1 MVVAGLL
8 PWLLGPRIGVVWL
21 VASNLAV
28 LPVYIQPLGFPP
40 FIAVLQA
47 VGYMG
52 FSSFVFVIAL
62 VARRQAE
69 ARDEQR
75 RLNSELRATR
85 ALLAESARVNE
96 RTRISRELHD
106 LLGHQ
111 LTALTL
117 NLEVAGHL
125 ADGQALEHV
134 KRSHALAKL
143 LLGNVREVVR
153 QLRETGAI
161 DLAAAL
167 RPLTENVP
175 SLDIQLEIE
184 DPLNVD
190 DPQRA
195 HVLLRCTQEIITNA
209 VRHAGARHL
218 WIKVYREAPDRVVV
232 EARDD
237 GVGAEMVN
245 VGNGLRGMRER
256 LQQCGG
262 QLQVETRPGEGF
274 RLRATVPAT
283 VLVAALTK
291 VPEGGS
297 RSLLALDDGIEVV
310 AEAGDGRQAVELIP
324 QMRPDVVLMDMRM
337 PVMSGLEALQV
348 LSRQEQLPPTII
360 LTTFDDDQLVLAG
373 LKAGAK
379 GYLLKDATL
388 AQRVGAIRTVADGAW
403 TGPTR

>member
-1 MVVAGLL
+1 MLGVLSHTRVLRLAGLFTWVMVGL
-8 PWLLGPRIGVVWL
+8 PLAYSQFENLHSRSDMGSWAILLFVAYLSFGAAYYWLTRLLRSDSDSHTTWLDRGLLLLLTVSALGVSYLSGSGLGSILMMVAAGVIPWMLSARLCVLWLLV
-21 VASNLAV
+21 SQLAV
-28 LPVYIQPLGFPP
+28 APVYYMLLHFPLFE
-40 FIAVLQA
+40 AVMQSLLY
-47 VGYMG
+47 GG
-52 FSSFVFVIAL
+52 FSMFIFVTSL
-62 VARRQAE
+62 VARQQTQ

-125 ADGQALEHV
+125 AEGQALDHV

-143 LLGNVREVVR
+143 LLGNVREVVS

-167 RPLTENVP
+167 RPLTKNVP
-175 SLDIQLEIE
+175 SLDIQLDIE
-184 DPLNVD
+184 DPLNVE

-237 GVGAEMVN
+237 GVGADMVN

-291 VPEGGS
+291 VPEGV
-297 RSLLALDDGIEVV
+297 R
-310 AEAGDGRQAVELIP
+310 
-324 QMRPDVVLMDMRM
+324 
-337 PVMSGLEALQV
+337 
-348 LSRQEQLPPTII
+348 
-360 LTTFDDDQLVLAG
+360 
-373 LKAGAK
+373 
-379 GYLLKDATL
+379 
-388 AQRVGAIRTVADGAW
+388 
-403 TGPTR
+403 

>member
-1 MVVAGLL
+1 MLGVLSHTRVLRLAGLFTWVMVGL
-8 PWLLGPRIGVVWL
+8 PLAYSQFENLHSRGDMGGWAVLLFVAYLSFGTSYYWLTRILRSDSPTSWLDRGLLLLLTISALGVSFLSGSGLGSILMMVAAGVIPWMLSVRLGVLWLLV
-21 VASNLAV
+21 SQLAV
-28 LPVYIQPLGFPP
+28 APVYYMLLRFPLFE
-40 FIAVLQA
+40 AVMQSLLY
-47 VGYMG
+47 GG
-52 FSSFVFVIAL
+52 FSMFIFVTSL
-62 VARRQAE
+62 VARQQTE

-125 ADGQALEHV
+125 AEGQALEHV

-143 LLGNVREVVR
+143 LLGNVREVVS

-175 SLDIQLEIE
+175 SLDIQLDIE
-184 DPLNVD
+184 DPLNVE

-237 GVGAEMVN
+237 GVGADMVN

-291 VPEGGS
+291 VPEGV
-297 RSLLALDDGIEVV
+297 R
-310 AEAGDGRQAVELIP
+310 
-324 QMRPDVVLMDMRM
+324 
-337 PVMSGLEALQV
+337 
-348 LSRQEQLPPTII
+348 
-360 LTTFDDDQLVLAG
+360 
-373 LKAGAK
+373 
-379 GYLLKDATL
+379 
-388 AQRVGAIRTVADGAW
+388 
-403 TGPTR
+403 

>member
-1 MVVAGLL
+1 MLGVLSHTRVLRLAGLFTWVMVGL
-8 PWLLGPRIGVVWL
+8 PLAYSQFENLHSRGDMGGWAVLLFVAYLSFGTSYYWLTRILRSDSHTSWLDRGLLLLLTISALGVSFLSGSGLGSILMMVAAGVIPWMLSVRLGVLWLLV
-21 VASNLAV
+21 SQLAV
-28 LPVYIQPLGFPP
+28 APVYYTLLRFPLFE
-40 FIAVLQA
+40 AVMQSLLY
-47 VGYMG
+47 GG
-52 FSSFVFVIAL
+52 FSMFIFVTSL
-62 VARRQAE
+62 VARQQTE

-125 ADGQALEHV
+125 AEGQALEHV

-143 LLGNVREVVR
+143 LLGNVREVVS

-161 DLAAAL
+161 ELGAAL

-175 SLDIQLEIE
+175 SLDIQLDIE
-184 DPLNVD
+184 DPLNVE

-237 GVGAEMVN
+237 GVGADMVN

-262 QLQVETRPGEGF
+262 QLQIETRPGEGF
-274 RLRATVPAT
+274 RVRATVPAT

-291 VPEGGS
+291 VPEGV
-297 RSLLALDDGIEVV
+297 R
-310 AEAGDGRQAVELIP
+310 
-324 QMRPDVVLMDMRM
+324 
-337 PVMSGLEALQV
+337 
-348 LSRQEQLPPTII
+348 
-360 LTTFDDDQLVLAG
+360 
-373 LKAGAK
+373 
-379 GYLLKDATL
+379 
-388 AQRVGAIRTVADGAW
+388 
-403 TGPTR
+403 

>member
-1 MVVAGLL
+1 MLGVLSHTRVLRLAGLFTWVMVGL
-8 PWLLGPRIGVVWL
+8 PLAYSQFENLHSRGDMGGWAVLLFVAYLSFGTSYYWLTRILRSDSPTSWLDRGLLLLLTISALGVSFLSGSGLGSILMMVAAGVIPWMLSVRLGVLWLLV
-21 VASNLAV
+21 SQLAV
-28 LPVYIQPLGFPP
+28 APVYYLLLRFPLFE
-40 FIAVLQA
+40 AVMQSLLY
-47 VGYMG
+47 GG
-52 FSSFVFVIAL
+52 FSMFIFVTSL
-62 VARRQAE
+62 VARQQTE

-85 ALLAESARVNE
+85 ALLAESACVNE

-125 ADGQALEHV
+125 AEGQALEHV
-134 KRSHALAKL
+134 KRSHTLAKL
-143 LLGNVREVVR
+143 LLGNVREVVS

-184 DPLNVD
+184 DPLNVE

-237 GVGAEMVN
+237 GVGADMVN

-262 QLQVETRPGEGF
+262 QLQIETRPGEGF

-291 VPEGGS
+291 VPEGV
-297 RSLLALDDGIEVV
+297 R
-310 AEAGDGRQAVELIP
+310 
-324 QMRPDVVLMDMRM
+324 
-337 PVMSGLEALQV
+337 
-348 LSRQEQLPPTII
+348 
-360 LTTFDDDQLVLAG
+360 
-373 LKAGAK
+373 
-379 GYLLKDATL
+379 
-388 AQRVGAIRTVADGAW
+388 
-403 TGPTR
+403 

>member
-1 MVVAGLL
+1 MLGVLSHTRVLRLAGLFTWVMVGL
-8 PWLLGPRIGVVWL
+8 PLAYSQFENLHSRSDMGSWAILLFVAYLSFGAAYYWLTRLLRSDSDSHTTWLDRGLLLLLTVSALGVSYLSGSGLGSILMMVAAGVIPWMLSARLCVLWLLV
-21 VASNLAV
+21 SQLAV
-28 LPVYIQPLGFPP
+28 APVYYMLLHFPLFE
-40 FIAVLQA
+40 AVMQSLLY
-47 VGYMG
+47 GG
-52 FSSFVFVIAL
+52 FSMFIFVTSL
-62 VARRQAE
+62 VARQQTQ

-125 ADGQALEHV
+125 AEGQALDHV

-143 LLGNVREVVR
+143 LLGNVREVVS

-175 SLDIQLEIE
+175 SLDIQLDIE
-184 DPLNVD
+184 DPLNVE

-237 GVGAEMVN
+237 GVGADMVN

-256 LQQCGG
+256 LQQCDG

-283 VLVAALTK
+283 VLVTTLTK
-291 VPEGGS
+291 VPEGV
-297 RSLLALDDGIEVV
+297 R
-310 AEAGDGRQAVELIP
+310 
-324 QMRPDVVLMDMRM
+324 
-337 PVMSGLEALQV
+337 
-348 LSRQEQLPPTII
+348 
-360 LTTFDDDQLVLAG
+360 
-373 LKAGAK
+373 
-379 GYLLKDATL
+379 
-388 AQRVGAIRTVADGAW
+388 
-403 TGPTR
+403 

>member
-1 MVVAGLL
+1 MLGVLSHTRVLRLAGLFTWVMVGL
-8 PWLLGPRIGVVWL
+8 PLAYSQFENLHSRSDMGSWAILLFVAYLSFGAAYYWLTRLLRSDSDSHTTWLDRGLLLLLTVSALGVSFLSGSGLGSILMMVAAGVIPWMLSARLCVLWLLV
-21 VASNLAV
+21 SQLAV
-28 LPVYIQPLGFPP
+28 APVYYILLNFPLFE
-40 FIAVLQA
+40 AVMQSLLY
-47 VGYMG
+47 GG
-52 FSSFVFVIAL
+52 FSMFIFVTSL
-62 VARRQAE
+62 VARQQTQ

-125 ADGQALEHV
+125 AEGQALEHV

-143 LLGNVREVVR
+143 LLGNVREVVS

-184 DPLNVD
+184 DPLNVE

-237 GVGAEMVN
+237 GVGADMVN

-262 QLQVETRPGEGF
+262 QLQVETLPGEGF

-291 VPEGGS
+291 VPEGV
-297 RSLLALDDGIEVV
+297 R
-310 AEAGDGRQAVELIP
+310 
-324 QMRPDVVLMDMRM
+324 
-337 PVMSGLEALQV
+337 
-348 LSRQEQLPPTII
+348 
-360 LTTFDDDQLVLAG
+360 
-373 LKAGAK
+373 
-379 GYLLKDATL
+379 
-388 AQRVGAIRTVADGAW
+388 
-403 TGPTR
+403 

>member
-1 MVVAGLL
+1 MLGVLSHTRVLRLAGLFTWVMVGL
-8 PWLLGPRIGVVWL
+8 PLAYSQFENLHSRSDMGSWAILLFVAYLSFGAAYYWLTRLLRSDSDSHTTWLDRGLLLLLTVSALGVSYLSGSGLGSILMMVAAGVIPWMLSARLCVLWLLV
-21 VASNLAV
+21 SQLAV
-28 LPVYIQPLGFPP
+28 APVYYMLLHFPLFE
-40 FIAVLQA
+40 AVMQSLLY
-47 VGYMG
+47 GG
-52 FSSFVFVIAL
+52 FSMFIFVTSL
-62 VARRQAE
+62 VARQQTQ

-125 ADGQALEHV
+125 AEGQTLDHV

-143 LLGNVREVVR
+143 LLGNVREVVS

-175 SLDIQLEIE
+175 SLDIQLDIE
-184 DPLNVD
+184 DPLNVE

-237 GVGAEMVN
+237 GVGADMVN

-291 VPEGGS
+291 VPEGV
-297 RSLLALDDGIEVV
+297 R
-310 AEAGDGRQAVELIP
+310 
-324 QMRPDVVLMDMRM
+324 
-337 PVMSGLEALQV
+337 
-348 LSRQEQLPPTII
+348 
-360 LTTFDDDQLVLAG
+360 
-373 LKAGAK
+373 
-379 GYLLKDATL
+379 
-388 AQRVGAIRTVADGAW
+388 
-403 TGPTR
+403 

>member
-1 MVVAGLL
+1 MLGVLSHTRVLRLAGLFTWVMVGL
-8 PWLLGPRIGVVWL
+8 PLAYSQFENLHSRSDMGSWAILLFVAYLSFGAAYYWLTRLLRSDSDSHTTWLDRGLLLLLTVSALGVSYLSGSGLGSILMMVAAGVIPWMLSARLCVLWLLV
-21 VASNLAV
+21 SQLAV
-28 LPVYIQPLGFPP
+28 APVYYMLLNFPLFE
-40 FIAVLQA
+40 AVMQSLLY
-47 VGYMG
+47 GG
-52 FSSFVFVIAL
+52 FSMFIFVTSL
-62 VARRQAE
+62 VARQQTQ

-125 ADGQALEHV
+125 AEGQALDHV

-143 LLGNVREVVR
+143 LLGNVREVVS

-175 SLDIQLEIE
+175 SLDIQLDIE
-184 DPLNVD
+184 DPLNVE

-237 GVGAEMVN
+237 GVGADMVN

-291 VPEGGS
+291 VPEGV
-297 RSLLALDDGIEVV
+297 R
-310 AEAGDGRQAVELIP
+310 
-324 QMRPDVVLMDMRM
+324 
-337 PVMSGLEALQV
+337 
-348 LSRQEQLPPTII
+348 
-360 LTTFDDDQLVLAG
+360 
-373 LKAGAK
+373 
-379 GYLLKDATL
+379 
-388 AQRVGAIRTVADGAW
+388 
-403 TGPTR
+403 

>member
-1 MVVAGLL
+1 MLGALSHTRVLRLAGLFTWVMVGL
-8 PWLLGPRIGVVWL
+8 PLAYSQFENLHARADMGGWAVLLFLSYLSFGAAYYWLTRALRSDSHTTWLDRGLLLLLTVSALGVSFLSGSGLGSILMMVAAGVIPWMLSIRLGVLWLLV
-21 VASNLAV
+21 SQLAV
-28 LPVYIQPLGFPP
+28 APVYYMLLRFPLFE
-40 FIAVLQA
+40 AVMQSLLY
-47 VGYMG
+47 GG
-52 FSSFVFVIAL
+52 FSMFIFVTSL
-62 VARRQAE
+62 VARQQTE

-75 RLNSELRATR
+75 RLNAELRATR

-106 LLGHQ
+106 VLGHQ

-125 ADGQALEHV
+125 ASGQALEHV
-134 KRSHALAKL
+134 KRSHTLAKL
-143 LLGNVREVVR
+143 LLGNVREVVS

-175 SLDIQLEIE
+175 SLDIVLDVEE
-184 DPLNVD
+184 PLNVE

-209 VRHAGARHL
+209 VRHAQARHL
-218 WIKVYREAPDRVVV
+218 WIRVYREAPGLVVV
-232 EARDD
+232 EASDD

-262 QLQVETRPGEGF
+262 QLQVDTHPGKGF

-283 VLVAALTK
+283 VLAALTE
-291 VPEGGS
+291 VPEGV
-297 RSLLALDDGIEVV
+297 R
-310 AEAGDGRQAVELIP
+310 
-324 QMRPDVVLMDMRM
+324 
-337 PVMSGLEALQV
+337 
-348 LSRQEQLPPTII
+348 
-360 LTTFDDDQLVLAG
+360 
-373 LKAGAK
+373 
-379 GYLLKDATL
+379 
-388 AQRVGAIRTVADGAW
+388 
-403 TGPTR
+403 

>member
-1 MVVAGLL
+1 MLGVLSHTRVLRLAGLFTWVMVGL
-8 PWLLGPRIGVVWL
+8 PLAYSQFENLHSRGDMGGWAVLLFVAYLSFGTSYYWLTRILRSDSPTSWLDRGLLLLLTISALGVSFLSGSGLGSILMMVAAGVIPWMLSVRLGVLWLLV
-21 VASNLAV
+21 SQLAV
-28 LPVYIQPLGFPP
+28 APVYYLLLRFPLFE
-40 FIAVLQA
+40 AVMQSLLY
-47 VGYMG
+47 GG
-52 FSSFVFVIAL
+52 FSMFIFVTSL
-62 VARRQAE
+62 VARQQTE

-125 ADGQALEHV
+125 AEGQALEHV
-134 KRSHALAKL
+134 KRSHTLAKL
-143 LLGNVREVVR
+143 LLGNVREVVS

-184 DPLNVD
+184 DPLNVE

-195 HVLLRCTQEIITNA
+195 HVLLRCAQEIITNA

-237 GVGAEMVN
+237 GVGADMVN

-256 LQQCGG
+256 LHQCGG
-262 QLQVETRPGEGF
+262 QLQIETRPGEGF

-291 VPEGGS
+291 VPEGV
-297 RSLLALDDGIEVV
+297 R
-310 AEAGDGRQAVELIP
+310 
-324 QMRPDVVLMDMRM
+324 
-337 PVMSGLEALQV
+337 
-348 LSRQEQLPPTII
+348 
-360 LTTFDDDQLVLAG
+360 
-373 LKAGAK
+373 
-379 GYLLKDATL
+379 
-388 AQRVGAIRTVADGAW
+388 
-403 TGPTR
+403 

>member
-1 MVVAGLL
+1 MKLNARLLTVSALGVSFLSGSGLGSILMMVAAGVIPWMLSVRL
-8 PWLLGPRIGVVWL
+8 CVLWLLV
-21 VASNLAV
+21 SQLAV
-28 LPVYIQPLGFPP
+28 APVYYLLLRFPLFE
-40 FIAVLQA
+40 AVMQSLLY
-47 VGYMG
+47 GG
-52 FSSFVFVIAL
+52 FSMFIFVTSL
-62 VARRQAE
+62 VARQQTE

-106 LLGHQ
+106 LLGQQ

-125 ADGQALEHV
+125 AEGQALDHV

-143 LLGNVREVVR
+143 LLGNVREVVS

-175 SLDIQLEIE
+175 SLDIQLDIE
-184 DPLNVD
+184 DPLNVE

-237 GVGAEMVN
+237 GVGADMVN

-283 VLVAALTK
+283 VLVATLTK
-291 VPEGGS
+291 VPEGV
-297 RSLLALDDGIEVV
+297 R
-310 AEAGDGRQAVELIP
+310 
-324 QMRPDVVLMDMRM
+324 
-337 PVMSGLEALQV
+337 
-348 LSRQEQLPPTII
+348 
-360 LTTFDDDQLVLAG
+360 
-373 LKAGAK
+373 
-379 GYLLKDATL
+379 
-388 AQRVGAIRTVADGAW
+388 
-403 TGPTR
+403 

>member
-1 MVVAGLL
+1 MLGVLSHTRVLRLAGLFTWVMVGL
-8 PWLLGPRIGVVWL
+8 PLAYSQFENLHSRSDMGSWAILLFVAYLSFGAAYYWLTRLLRSDSDSHTTWLDRGLLLLLTVSALGVSFLSGSGLGSILMMVAAGVIPWMLSARLCVLWLLV
-21 VASNLAV
+21 SQLAV
-28 LPVYIQPLGFPP
+28 APVYYILLNFPLFE
-40 FIAVLQA
+40 AVMQSLLY
-47 VGYMG
+47 GG
-52 FSSFVFVIAL
+52 FSMFIFVTSL
-62 VARRQAE
+62 VARQQTQ

-125 ADGQALEHV
+125 AEGQALDHV

-143 LLGNVREVVR
+143 LLGNVREVVS

-184 DPLNVD
+184 DPLNVE

-209 VRHAGARHL
+209 VRHADARHL

-237 GVGAEMVN
+237 GVGADMVN

-291 VPEGGS
+291 VPEGV
-297 RSLLALDDGIEVV
+297 R
-310 AEAGDGRQAVELIP
+310 
-324 QMRPDVVLMDMRM
+324 
-337 PVMSGLEALQV
+337 
-348 LSRQEQLPPTII
+348 
-360 LTTFDDDQLVLAG
+360 
-373 LKAGAK
+373 
-379 GYLLKDATL
+379 
-388 AQRVGAIRTVADGAW
+388 
-403 TGPTR
+403 

>member
-1 MVVAGLL
+1 MLGVLSHTRVLRLAGLFTWVMVGL
-8 PWLLGPRIGVVWL
+8 PLAYSQFENLHSRGDMGGWAVLLFVAYLSFGTSYYWLTRILRSDSPTSWLDRGLLLLLTISALGVSFLSGSGLGSILMMVAAGVIPWMLSVRLGVLWLLV
-21 VASNLAV
+21 SQLAV
-28 LPVYIQPLGFPP
+28 APVYYMLLRFPLFE
-40 FIAVLQA
+40 AVMQSLLY
-47 VGYMG
+47 GG
-52 FSSFVFVIAL
+52 FSMFIFVTSL
-62 VARRQAE
+62 VARQQTE

-125 ADGQALEHV
+125 AEGQALEHV

-143 LLGNVREVVR
+143 LLGNVREVVS

-175 SLDIQLEIE
+175 SLDIQLDIE
-184 DPLNVD
+184 DPLNVE

-237 GVGAEMVN
+237 GVGADMVN

-262 QLQVETRPGEGF
+262 QLQIETRPGEGF

-291 VPEGGS
+291 VPEGV
-297 RSLLALDDGIEVV
+297 R
-310 AEAGDGRQAVELIP
+310 
-324 QMRPDVVLMDMRM
+324 
-337 PVMSGLEALQV
+337 
-348 LSRQEQLPPTII
+348 
-360 LTTFDDDQLVLAG
+360 
-373 LKAGAK
+373 
-379 GYLLKDATL
+379 
-388 AQRVGAIRTVADGAW
+388 
-403 TGPTR
+403 

>member
-1 MVVAGLL
+1 MLGVLSHTRVLRLAGLFTWVMVGL
-8 PWLLGPRIGVVWL
+8 PLAYSQFENLHSRSDMGSWAILLFVAYLSFGAAYYWLTRLLRSDSDSHTTWLDRGLLLLLTVSALGVSFLSGSGLGSILMMVAAGVIPWMLSARLCVLWLLV
-21 VASNLAV
+21 SQLAV
-28 LPVYIQPLGFPP
+28 APVYYILLNFPLFE
-40 FIAVLQA
+40 AVMQSLLY
-47 VGYMG
+47 GG
-52 FSSFVFVIAL
+52 FSMFIFVTSL
-62 VARRQAE
+62 VARQQTQ

-125 ADGQALEHV
+125 AEGQALDHV

-143 LLGNVREVVR
+143 LLGNVREVVS

-184 DPLNVD
+184 DPLNVE

-291 VPEGGS
+291 VPEGV
-297 RSLLALDDGIEVV
+297 R
-310 AEAGDGRQAVELIP
+310 
-324 QMRPDVVLMDMRM
+324 
-337 PVMSGLEALQV
+337 
-348 LSRQEQLPPTII
+348 
-360 LTTFDDDQLVLAG
+360 
-373 LKAGAK
+373 
-379 GYLLKDATL
+379 
-388 AQRVGAIRTVADGAW
+388 
-403 TGPTR
+403 

>member
-1 MVVAGLL
+1 MLGALSHTRVLRLAGLFTWVMVGL
-8 PWLLGPRIGVVWL
+8 PLAYSQFENLHSRNDMGGWAILLFVAYLSFGTSYYWLTRILRSDSPTSWLDRSLLLLLTVSALGVSFLSGSGLGSILMMVAAGVIPWMLSVRLGVLWLLV
-21 VASNLAV
+21 SQLAV
-28 LPVYIQPLGFPP
+28 APVYYMLLRFPLFE
-40 FIAVLQA
+40 AVMQSLLY
-47 VGYMG
+47 GG
-52 FSSFVFVIAL
+52 FSMFIFVTSL
-62 VARRQAE
+62 VARQQTE

-125 ADGQALEHV
+125 AEGQALEHV

-143 LLGNVREVVR
+143 LLGNVREVVS

-175 SLDIQLEIE
+175 SLDIQLDIE
-184 DPLNVD
+184 DPLNVE

-237 GVGAEMVN
+237 GAGAESVN

-262 QLQVETRPGEGF
+262 QLQIETRPGEGF

-291 VPEGGS
+291 VPEGV
-297 RSLLALDDGIEVV
+297 R
-310 AEAGDGRQAVELIP
+310 
-324 QMRPDVVLMDMRM
+324 
-337 PVMSGLEALQV
+337 
-348 LSRQEQLPPTII
+348 
-360 LTTFDDDQLVLAG
+360 
-373 LKAGAK
+373 
-379 GYLLKDATL
+379 
-388 AQRVGAIRTVADGAW
+388 
-403 TGPTR
+403 

>member
-1 MVVAGLL
+1 MLGVLSHTRVLRLAGLFTWVMVGL
-8 PWLLGPRIGVVWL
+8 PLAYLQFENLHSRGDMGGWAVLLFVAYLSFGTSYYWLTRILRSDSPTSWLDRGLLLLLTISALGVSFLSGSGLGSILMMVAAGVIPWMLSVRLGVLWLLV
-21 VASNLAV
+21 SQLAV
-28 LPVYIQPLGFPP
+28 APVYYLLLRFPLFE
-40 FIAVLQA
+40 AVMQSLLY
-47 VGYMG
+47 GG
-52 FSSFVFVIAL
+52 FSMFIFVTSL
-62 VARRQAE
+62 VARQQTE

-125 ADGQALEHV
+125 AEGQALEHV
-134 KRSHALAKL
+134 KRSHTLAKL
-143 LLGNVREVVR
+143 LLGNVREVVS

-184 DPLNVD
+184 DPLNVE

-237 GVGAEMVN
+237 GVGADMVN

-262 QLQVETRPGEGF
+262 QLQIETRPGEGF

-291 VPEGGS
+291 VPEGV
-297 RSLLALDDGIEVV
+297 R
-310 AEAGDGRQAVELIP
+310 
-324 QMRPDVVLMDMRM
+324 
-337 PVMSGLEALQV
+337 
-348 LSRQEQLPPTII
+348 
-360 LTTFDDDQLVLAG
+360 
-373 LKAGAK
+373 
-379 GYLLKDATL
+379 
-388 AQRVGAIRTVADGAW
+388 
-403 TGPTR
+403 

>member
-1 MVVAGLL
+1 MLGVLSHTRVLRLAGLFTWVMVGL
-8 PWLLGPRIGVVWL
+8 PLAYSQFENLHSRSDMGSWAILLFVAYLSFGAAYYWLTRLLRSDSDSHTTWLDRGLLLLLTVSALGVSYLSGSGLGSILMMVAAGVIPWMLSARLCVLWLLV
-21 VASNLAV
+21 SQLAV
-28 LPVYIQPLGFPP
+28 APVYYILLNFPLFE
-40 FIAVLQA
+40 AVMQSLLY
-47 VGYMG
+47 GG
-52 FSSFVFVIAL
+52 FSMFIFVTSL
-62 VARRQAE
+62 VARQQTQ

-125 ADGQALEHV
+125 AEGQALEHV

-143 LLGNVREVVR
+143 LLGNVREVVS

-184 DPLNVD
+184 DPLNVE

-237 GVGAEMVN
+237 GVGADMVN

-291 VPEGGS
+291 VPEGV
-297 RSLLALDDGIEVV
+297 R
-310 AEAGDGRQAVELIP
+310 
-324 QMRPDVVLMDMRM
+324 
-337 PVMSGLEALQV
+337 
-348 LSRQEQLPPTII
+348 
-360 LTTFDDDQLVLAG
+360 
-373 LKAGAK
+373 
-379 GYLLKDATL
+379 
-388 AQRVGAIRTVADGAW
+388 
-403 TGPTR
+403 

>member
-1 MVVAGLL
+1 MLGVLSHTRVLRLAGLFTWVMVGL
-8 PWLLGPRIGVVWL
+8 PLAYSQFENLHSRGDMGGWAVLLFVAYLSFGTSYYWLTRILRSDSPTSWLDRGLLLLLTISALGVSFLSGSGLGSILMMVAAGVIPWMLSVRLGVLWLLV
-21 VASNLAV
+21 SQLAV
-28 LPVYIQPLGFPP
+28 APVYYLLLRFPLFE
-40 FIAVLQA
+40 AVMQSLLY
-47 VGYMG
+47 GG
-52 FSSFVFVIAL
+52 FSMFIFVTSL
-62 VARRQAE
+62 VARQQTE

-125 ADGQALEHV
+125 AEGQALEHV
-134 KRSHALAKL
+134 KRSHTLAKL
-143 LLGNVREVVR
+143 LLGNVREVVS

-175 SLDIQLEIE
+175 SLDIQLDVEE
-184 DPLNVD
+184 PLNVE

-237 GVGAEMVN
+237 GVGADMVN

-262 QLQVETRPGEGF
+262 QLQIETRPGEGF

-291 VPEGGS
+291 VPEGV
-297 RSLLALDDGIEVV
+297 R
-310 AEAGDGRQAVELIP
+310 
-324 QMRPDVVLMDMRM
+324 
-337 PVMSGLEALQV
+337 
-348 LSRQEQLPPTII
+348 
-360 LTTFDDDQLVLAG
+360 
-373 LKAGAK
+373 
-379 GYLLKDATL
+379 
-388 AQRVGAIRTVADGAW
+388 
-403 TGPTR
+403 

>member
-1 MVVAGLL
+1 MLGVLSHTRVLRLAGLFTWVMVGL
-8 PWLLGPRIGVVWL
+8 PLAYSQFENLHSRGDMGGWAVLLFVAYLSFGTSYYWLTRILRSDSPTSWLDRGLLLLLTISALGVSFLSGSGLGSILMMVAAGVIPWMLSVRLGVLWLLV
-21 VASNLAV
+21 SQLAV
-28 LPVYIQPLGFPP
+28 APVYYLLLRFPLFE
-40 FIAVLQA
+40 AVMQSLLY
-47 VGYMG
+47 GG
-52 FSSFVFVIAL
+52 FSMFIFVTSL
-62 VARRQAE
+62 VARQQTE

-111 LTALTL
+111 LTALIL

-125 ADGQALEHV
+125 AEGQALEHV
-134 KRSHALAKL
+134 KRSHTLAKL
-143 LLGNVREVVR
+143 LLGNVREVVS

-184 DPLNVD
+184 DPLNVE

-237 GVGAEMVN
+237 GVGADMVN

-262 QLQVETRPGEGF
+262 QLQIETRPGEGF

-291 VPEGGS
+291 VPEGV
-297 RSLLALDDGIEVV
+297 R
-310 AEAGDGRQAVELIP
+310 
-324 QMRPDVVLMDMRM
+324 
-337 PVMSGLEALQV
+337 
-348 LSRQEQLPPTII
+348 
-360 LTTFDDDQLVLAG
+360 
-373 LKAGAK
+373 
-379 GYLLKDATL
+379 
-388 AQRVGAIRTVADGAW
+388 
-403 TGPTR
+403 

>member
-1 MVVAGLL
+1 MLGVLSHTRVLRLAGLFTWVMVGL
-8 PWLLGPRIGVVWL
+8 PLAYSQFENLHSRSDMGGWAILLFVAYLSFGTSYYWLTRILRSDSHTSWLDRGLLLLLTASALGVSFLSGSGLGSILMMVAAGVIPWMLSVRLGVLWLLV
-21 VASNLAV
+21 SQLAV
-28 LPVYIQPLGFPP
+28 APVYYMLLRFPLFE
-40 FIAVLQA
+40 AVMQSLLY
-47 VGYMG
+47 GG
-52 FSSFVFVIAL
+52 FSMFIFVTSL
-62 VARRQAE
+62 VARQQTE

-125 ADGQALEHV
+125 AEGQALDHV

-143 LLGNVREVVR
+143 LLGNVREVVS

-184 DPLNVD
+184 DPLNVE

-237 GVGAEMVN
+237 GVGADMVN

-262 QLQVETRPGEGF
+262 QLQIETRPGEGF

-291 VPEGGS
+291 VPEGV
-297 RSLLALDDGIEVV
+297 R
-310 AEAGDGRQAVELIP
+310 
-324 QMRPDVVLMDMRM
+324 
-337 PVMSGLEALQV
+337 
-348 LSRQEQLPPTII
+348 
-360 LTTFDDDQLVLAG
+360 
-373 LKAGAK
+373 
-379 GYLLKDATL
+379 
-388 AQRVGAIRTVADGAW
+388 
-403 TGPTR
+403 

>member
-1 MVVAGLL
+1 MLGVLSHTRVLRLAGLFTWVMVGL
-8 PWLLGPRIGVVWL
+8 PLAYSQFENLHSRSDMGSWAILLFVAYLSFGAAYYWLTRLLRSDSDSHTTWLDRGLLLLLTVSALGVSFLSGSGLGSILMMVAAGVIPWMLSARLCVLWLLV
-21 VASNLAV
+21 SQLAV
-28 LPVYIQPLGFPP
+28 APVYYILLNFPLFE
-40 FIAVLQA
+40 AVMQSLLY
-47 VGYMG
+47 GG
-52 FSSFVFVIAL
+52 FSMFIFVTSL
-62 VARRQAE
+62 VARQQTQ

-125 ADGQALEHV
+125 AKGQALDHV

-143 LLGNVREVVR
+143 LLGNVREVVS

-184 DPLNVD
+184 DPLNVE

-218 WIKVYREAPDRVVV
+218 WIRVYREAPDRVVV

-237 GVGAEMVN
+237 GVGADMVN

-291 VPEGGS
+291 VPEGV
-297 RSLLALDDGIEVV
+297 R
-310 AEAGDGRQAVELIP
+310 
-324 QMRPDVVLMDMRM
+324 
-337 PVMSGLEALQV
+337 
-348 LSRQEQLPPTII
+348 
-360 LTTFDDDQLVLAG
+360 
-373 LKAGAK
+373 
-379 GYLLKDATL
+379 
-388 AQRVGAIRTVADGAW
+388 
-403 TGPTR
+403 

>member
-1 MVVAGLL
+1 MLGVLSHTRVLRLAGLFTWVMVGL
-8 PWLLGPRIGVVWL
+8 PLAYSQFENLHSRGDMGGWAVLLFVAYLSFGTSYYWLTRILRSDSPSSWLDRGLLLLTISALGVSFLSGSGLGSILMMVAAGVIPWMLSVRLGVLWLLV
-21 VASNLAV
+21 SQLAV
-28 LPVYIQPLGFPP
+28 APVYYLLLRFPLFE
-40 FIAVLQA
+40 AVMQSLLY
-47 VGYMG
+47 GG
-52 FSSFVFVIAL
+52 FSMFIFVTSL
-62 VARRQAE
+62 VARQQTE

-125 ADGQALEHV
+125 AEGQALEHV
-134 KRSHALAKL
+134 KRSHTLAKL
-143 LLGNVREVVR
+143 LLGNVREVVS

-184 DPLNVD
+184 DPLNVE

-237 GVGAEMVN
+237 GVGADMVN

-262 QLQVETRPGEGF
+262 QLQIETRPGEGF

-291 VPEGGS
+291 VPEGV
-297 RSLLALDDGIEVV
+297 R
-310 AEAGDGRQAVELIP
+310 
-324 QMRPDVVLMDMRM
+324 
-337 PVMSGLEALQV
+337 
-348 LSRQEQLPPTII
+348 
-360 LTTFDDDQLVLAG
+360 
-373 LKAGAK
+373 
-379 GYLLKDATL
+379 
-388 AQRVGAIRTVADGAW
+388 
-403 TGPTR
+403 

>member
-1 MVVAGLL
+1 MLGVLSHTRVLRLAGLFTWVMVGL
-8 PWLLGPRIGVVWL
+8 PLAYSQFENLHSRSDMGSWAILLFVAYLSFGAAYYWLTRLLRSDSDSHTTWLDRGLLLLLTVSALGVSYLSGSGLGSILMMVAAGVIPWMLSARLCVLWLLV
-21 VASNLAV
+21 SQLAV
-28 LPVYIQPLGFPP
+28 APVYYMLLHFPLFE
-40 FIAVLQA
+40 AVMQSLLY
-47 VGYMG
+47 GG
-52 FSSFVFVIAL
+52 FSMFIFVTSL
-62 VARRQAE
+62 VARQQTQ

-125 ADGQALEHV
+125 AGGQALDHV

-143 LLGNVREVVR
+143 LLGNVREVVS

-175 SLDIQLEIE
+175 SLDIQLDIE
-184 DPLNVD
+184 DPLNVE

-237 GVGAEMVN
+237 GVGADMVN

-283 VLVAALTK
+283 VLVATLTK
-291 VPEGGS
+291 VPEGV
-297 RSLLALDDGIEVV
+297 R
-310 AEAGDGRQAVELIP
+310 
-324 QMRPDVVLMDMRM
+324 
-337 PVMSGLEALQV
+337 
-348 LSRQEQLPPTII
+348 
-360 LTTFDDDQLVLAG
+360 
-373 LKAGAK
+373 
-379 GYLLKDATL
+379 
-388 AQRVGAIRTVADGAW
+388 
-403 TGPTR
+403 

>member
-1 MVVAGLL
+1 MLGVLSHTRVLRLAGLFTWVMVGL
-8 PWLLGPRIGVVWL
+8 PLAYSQFENLHSRSDMGSWAILLFVAYLSFGAAYYWLTRLLRSDSDSHTTWLDRGLLLLLTVSALGVSFLSGSGLGSILMMVAAGVIPWMLSARLCVLWLLV
-21 VASNLAV
+21 SQLAV
-28 LPVYIQPLGFPP
+28 APVYYILLNFPLFE
-40 FIAVLQA
+40 AVMQSLLY
-47 VGYMG
+47 GG
-52 FSSFVFVIAL
+52 FSMFIFVTSL
-62 VARRQAE
+62 VARQQTQ

-125 ADGQALEHV
+125 AEGQALDHV

-143 LLGNVREVVR
+143 LLGNVREVVS

-184 DPLNVD
+184 DPLNVE

-218 WIKVYREAPDRVVV
+218 WIRVYREAPDRVVV

-237 GVGAEMVN
+237 GVGADMVN

-291 VPEGGS
+291 VPEGV
-297 RSLLALDDGIEVV
+297 R
-310 AEAGDGRQAVELIP
+310 
-324 QMRPDVVLMDMRM
+324 
-337 PVMSGLEALQV
+337 
-348 LSRQEQLPPTII
+348 
-360 LTTFDDDQLVLAG
+360 
-373 LKAGAK
+373 
-379 GYLLKDATL
+379 
-388 AQRVGAIRTVADGAW
+388 
-403 TGPTR
+403 

>member
-1 MVVAGLL
+1 MLGVLSHTRVLRLAGLFTWVMVGL
-8 PWLLGPRIGVVWL
+8 PLAYSQFENLHSRNDMGGWAILLFVAYLSFGTSYYWLTRILRSDSPTSWLDRGLLLLLTISALGVSFLSGSGLGSILMMVAAGVIPWMLSVRLGVLWLLV
-21 VASNLAV
+21 SQLAV
-28 LPVYIQPLGFPP
+28 APVYYLLLRFPLFE
-40 FIAVLQA
+40 AVMQSLLY
-47 VGYMG
+47 GG
-52 FSSFVFVIAL
+52 FSMFIFVTSL
-62 VARRQAE
+62 VARQQTE

-125 ADGQALEHV
+125 AEGQALEHV
-134 KRSHALAKL
+134 KRSHTLAKL
-143 LLGNVREVVR
+143 LLGNVREVVS

-184 DPLNVD
+184 DPLNVE

-237 GVGAEMVN
+237 GVGADMVN

-262 QLQVETRPGEGF
+262 QLQIETRPGEGF

-291 VPEGGS
+291 VPEGV
-297 RSLLALDDGIEVV
+297 R
-310 AEAGDGRQAVELIP
+310 
-324 QMRPDVVLMDMRM
+324 
-337 PVMSGLEALQV
+337 
-348 LSRQEQLPPTII
+348 
-360 LTTFDDDQLVLAG
+360 
-373 LKAGAK
+373 
-379 GYLLKDATL
+379 
-388 AQRVGAIRTVADGAW
+388 
-403 TGPTR
+403 

>member
-1 MVVAGLL
+1 MLGVLSHTRVLRLAGLFTWVMVGL
-8 PWLLGPRIGVVWL
+8 PLAYSQFENLHSRGDMGGWAVLLFVAYLSFGTSYYWLTRILRSDSPTSWLDRGLLLLLLTISALGVSFLSGSGLGSILMMVAAGVIPWMLSVRLGVLWLLV
-21 VASNLAV
+21 SQLAV
-28 LPVYIQPLGFPP
+28 APVYYLLLRFPLFE
-40 FIAVLQA
+40 AVMQSLLY
-47 VGYMG
+47 GG
-52 FSSFVFVIAL
+52 FSMFIFVTSL
-62 VARRQAE
+62 VARQQTE

-125 ADGQALEHV
+125 AEGQALEHV
-134 KRSHALAKL
+134 KRSHTLAKL
-143 LLGNVREVVR
+143 LLGNVREVVS

-184 DPLNVD
+184 DPLNVE

-195 HVLLRCTQEIITNA
+195 HVLLRCAQEIITNA

-237 GVGAEMVN
+237 GVGADMVN

-262 QLQVETRPGEGF
+262 QLQIETRPGEGF

-291 VPEGGS
+291 VPEGV
-297 RSLLALDDGIEVV
+297 R
-310 AEAGDGRQAVELIP
+310 
-324 QMRPDVVLMDMRM
+324 
-337 PVMSGLEALQV
+337 
-348 LSRQEQLPPTII
+348 
-360 LTTFDDDQLVLAG
+360 
-373 LKAGAK
+373 
-379 GYLLKDATL
+379 
-388 AQRVGAIRTVADGAW
+388 
-403 TGPTR
+403 

>member
-1 MVVAGLL
+1 MLGVLSHTRVLRLAGLFTWVMVGL
-8 PWLLGPRIGVVWL
+8 PLAYSQFENLHSRSDMGSWAILLFVAYLSFGAAYYWLTRLLRSDSDSHTTWLDRGLLLLLTVSALGVSFLSGSGLGSILMMVAAGVIPWMLSARLCVLWLLV
-21 VASNLAV
+21 SQLAV
-28 LPVYIQPLGFPP
+28 APVYYMLLNFPLFE
-40 FIAVLQA
+40 AVMQSLLY
-47 VGYMG
+47 GG
-52 FSSFVFVIAL
+52 FSMFIFVTSL
-62 VARRQAE
+62 VARQQTQ

-125 ADGQALEHV
+125 AEGQALDHV

-143 LLGNVREVVR
+143 LLGNVREVVS

-184 DPLNVD
+184 DPLNVE

-237 GVGAEMVN
+237 GVGADMVN

-262 QLQVETRPGEGF
+262 QLQVETLPGEGF

-291 VPEGGS
+291 VPEGV
-297 RSLLALDDGIEVV
+297 R
-310 AEAGDGRQAVELIP
+310 
-324 QMRPDVVLMDMRM
+324 
-337 PVMSGLEALQV
+337 
-348 LSRQEQLPPTII
+348 
-360 LTTFDDDQLVLAG
+360 
-373 LKAGAK
+373 
-379 GYLLKDATL
+379 
-388 AQRVGAIRTVADGAW
+388 
-403 TGPTR
+403 

>member
-1 MVVAGLL
+1 MLGVLSHTRVLRLAGLFTWVMVGL
-8 PWLLGPRIGVVWL
+8 PLAYSQFENLHSRSDMGSWAILLFVAYLSFGAAYYWLTRLLRSDSDSHTTWLDRGLLLLLTVSALGVSYLSGSGLGSILMMVAAGVIPWMLSARLCVLWLLV
-21 VASNLAV
+21 SQLAV
-28 LPVYIQPLGFPP
+28 APVYYMLLHFPLFE
-40 FIAVLQA
+40 AVMQSLLY
-47 VGYMG
+47 GG
-52 FSSFVFVIAL
+52 FSMFIFVTSL
-62 VARRQAE
+62 VARQQTQ

-125 ADGQALEHV
+125 AEGQALDHV

-143 LLGNVREVVR
+143 LLGNVREVVS

-175 SLDIQLEIE
+175 SLDIQLDIE
-184 DPLNVD
+184 DPLNVE

-237 GVGAEMVN
+237 GVGADMVN

-283 VLVAALTK
+283 VLAATLTK
-291 VPEGGS
+291 VPEGV
-297 RSLLALDDGIEVV
+297 R
-310 AEAGDGRQAVELIP
+310 
-324 QMRPDVVLMDMRM
+324 
-337 PVMSGLEALQV
+337 
-348 LSRQEQLPPTII
+348 
-360 LTTFDDDQLVLAG
+360 
-373 LKAGAK
+373 
-379 GYLLKDATL
+379 
-388 AQRVGAIRTVADGAW
+388 
-403 TGPTR
+403 

>member
-1 MVVAGLL
+1 MLGVLSHTRVLRLAGLFTWVMVGL
-8 PWLLGPRIGVVWL
+8 PLAYSQFENLHSRGDMGGWAVLLFVAYLSFGTSYYWLTRILRSDSHTSWLDRGLLLLLTISALGVSFLSGSGLGSILMMVAAGVIPWMLSVRLGVLWLLV
-21 VASNLAV
+21 SQLAV
-28 LPVYIQPLGFPP
+28 APVYYMLLRFPLFE
-40 FIAVLQA
+40 AVMQSLLY
-47 VGYMG
+47 GG
-52 FSSFVFVIAL
+52 FSMFIFVTSL
-62 VARRQAE
+62 VARQQTE

-125 ADGQALEHV
+125 AEGQALEHV

-143 LLGNVREVVR
+143 LLGNVREVVS

-161 DLAAAL
+161 ELGAAL

-175 SLDIQLEIE
+175 SLDIQLDIE
-184 DPLNVD
+184 DPLNVE

-237 GVGAEMVN
+237 GVGADMVN

-262 QLQVETRPGEGF
+262 QLQIETRPGEGF
-274 RLRATVPAT
+274 RVRATVPAT

-291 VPEGGS
+291 VPEGV
-297 RSLLALDDGIEVV
+297 R
-310 AEAGDGRQAVELIP
+310 
-324 QMRPDVVLMDMRM
+324 
-337 PVMSGLEALQV
+337 
-348 LSRQEQLPPTII
+348 
-360 LTTFDDDQLVLAG
+360 
-373 LKAGAK
+373 
-379 GYLLKDATL
+379 
-388 AQRVGAIRTVADGAW
+388 
-403 TGPTR
+403 